1 MAQERARRTRRLAAR
16 YGGMGRAVAVV
27 ALVVVLAGVALVT
40 LLCGGRGVS
49 IRRAEEPAPL
59 ADPAEAAAGAA
70 AEDDG
75 ADDDAGGGEG
85 PGAEAVRET
94 VVVHVDG
101 AVTAPG
107 VYELPEGSRVND
119 AVLAAGGLAGGADT
133 ASLNLAATVSDGEK
147 VHVPVEG
154 EGPAETVAGRAGD
167 GTEGAGGPVNINVA
181 SVAELD
187 ELPGVGEATAVA
199 IVEDRERNGPFTTP
213 EDLMRVSGIG
223 EKKFAKLEGLIC
235 V

>member
-16 YGGMGRAVAVV
+16 YGGAGRVAAAV
-27 ALVVVLAGVALVT
+27 ALVVVLAGVALVA
-40 LLCGGRGVS
+40 LLCSGRGVS

-59 ADPAEAAAGAA
+59 ADPTGAA
-70 AEDDG
+70 AEDDT

-85 PGAEAVRET
+85 AGAEATPT

-101 AVTAPG
+101 AVTVPG
-107 VYELPEGSRVND
+107 VYGLPEGSRVND
-119 AVLAAGGLAGGADT
+119 AVLAAGGLAEGADT
-133 ASLNLAATVSDGEK
+133 TSLNLAATVSDGEK

-154 EGPAETVAGRAGD
+154 EGATETVAGLGGD
-167 GTEGAGGPVNINVA
+167 GAGEAGGPVNINVA

-199 IVEDRERNGPFTTP
+199 IVEDRERNGTFTTP

>member
-1 MAQERARRTRRLAAR
+1 MAR
-16 YGGMGRAVAVV
+16 YGGAGRVAATA
-27 ALVVVLAGVALVT
+27 ALVVVLAGVALVA

-49 IRRAEEPAPL
+49 IRRAEEPAQL
-59 ADPAEAAAGAA
+59 ADPTGASAPAA

-75 ADDDAGGGEG
+75 TDDDAVGGEG
-85 PGAEAVRET
+85 AGAEAAPT

-101 AVTAPG
+101 AVTVPG
-107 VYELPEGSRVND
+107 VYGLPEGSRVND
-119 AVLAAGGLAGGADT
+119 AVLAAGGLAEGADT
-133 ASLNLAATVSDGEK
+133 TSLNLAATVSDGEK

-154 EGPAETVAGRAGD
+154 EGAAETVAGLGGD
-167 GTEGAGGPVNINVA
+167 GAGEAGGPVNINVA

>member
-1 MAQERARRTRRLAAR
+1 MAR
-16 YGGMGRAVAVV
+16 YGGAGRVAAVA
-27 ALVVVLAGVALVT
+27 ALVVVLAGVAVAA
-40 LLCGGRGVS
+40 LLSGGGGVS
-49 IRRAEEPAPL
+49 IQRADGSAPEEA
-59 ADPAEAAAGAA
+59 PAEASAPVAVDGDGAGGYVDEGEPPGAGAA
-70 AEDDG
+70 SA
-75 ADDDAGGGEG
+75 
-85 PGAEAVRET
+85 T

-119 AVLAAGGLAGGADT
+119 AVLAAGGLAEGADT

-147 VHVPVEG
+147 VHVPFEG
-154 EGPAETVAGRAGD
+154 EKAAETGAGLGD
-167 GTEGAGGPVNINVA
+167 DAAQGAGGLVNINVA
-181 SVAELD
+181 NAAELD
-187 ELPGVGEATAVA
+187 ELPGVGEATAAA
-199 IVEDRERNGPFTTP
+199 IVEDRDRNGPFTTP